1 MCKPRGKEECMSKKR
16 GETLGLL
23 AKRVLIT
30 VLAAMLLVA
39 FSLAI
44 VACGGEEGDG
54 DKPEEKGS
62 IHIGWIPWDEDV
74 AVTYLW
80 KNILEAEGYE
90 VELTQLDVAP
100 VYAGLAANDLDLF
113 FDSWLPVTHED
124 YWDEYGD
131 EIEDIKIW
139 YDQGS
144 LELTV
149 PVYMEEFNSISD
161 LQGQEDMFDGQ
172 IVGIEPGAGLTRLT
186 REEVMPGYGLDGYTL
201 LEGSTPTMLAEL
213 DRAYSAEEPIIVTLW
228 HPHWAYAAY
237 DLKDLEDPEGLYGGA
252 EEIHVLARLGFSE
265 EFDEVAEWLENFEM
279 SDDALASLEKM
290 VIEDYGTGREEEAV
304 EEWLSDPANR
314 RLVDGWLGK

>member
-1 MCKPRGKEECMSKKR
+1 MRKGREEM
-16 GETLGLL
+16 LGLF
-23 AKRVLIT
+23 AKRVLIV
-30 VLAAMLLVA
+30 VLAALLLAA

-44 VACGGEEGDG
+44 VACGEDGDGGGGEE
-54 DKPEEKGS
+54 PEEKGT
-62 IHIGWIPWDEDV
+62 IEIGWIPWDEDV

-80 KNILEAEGYE
+80 KNILEGEGYE

-100 VYAGLAANDLDLF
+100 VYAGLAAGDLDLF

-124 YWDEYGD
+124 YWEEYGD
-131 EIEDIKIW
+131 QIEDIKIW

-149 PVYMEEFNSISD
+149 PTYLEEFTTIAD
-161 LQGQEDMFDGQ
+161 LQGNAEMFGGE

-186 REEVMPGYGLDGYTL
+186 REEVIPGYGLDDYTL

-213 DRAYSAEEPIIVTLW
+213 ERAYSAEEPIIVTLW

-252 EEIHVLARLGFSE
+252 EEIHVLARDGFTAD
-265 EFDEVAEWLENFEM
+265 FADVAEWLENFEM
-279 SDDALASLEKM
+279 ADADLASLEKL

-304 EEWLSDPANR
+304 EDWLSDPDNQD
-314 RLVDGWLGK
+314 LVDSWMGM

>member
-1 MCKPRGKEECMSKKR
+1 MSKRR
-16 GETLGLL
+16 GETIGLL
-23 AKRVLIT
+23 TKRVLIST
-30 VLAAMLLVA
+30 LAVMLLVT
-39 FSLAI
+39 FSVAI
-44 VACGGEEGDG
+44 MACGGGDG
-54 DKPEEKGS
+54 GGTEPEEKGS

-80 KNILEAEGYE
+80 KNILEGEGYE

-100 VYAGLAANDLDLF
+100 VYAGLAAGDLDLF

-131 EIEDIKIW
+131 RIEDIKIW

-149 PVYMEEFNSISD
+149 PTYLEEFTSIAD
-161 LQGQEDMFDGQ
+161 LQGQADMFGGQ

-186 REEVMPGYGLDGYTL
+186 REAVMPGYGLDGYTL

-213 DRAYSAEEPIIVTLW
+213 DRAYSAEEPIVVTLW

-252 EEIHVLARLGFSE
+252 EEIHVLARDGFSA
-265 EFDEVAEWLENFEM
+265 EFAEVAEWLENFEM
-279 SDDALASLEKM
+279 SDDALASLEKL
-290 VIEDYGTGREEEAV
+290 VIEDYGTGREIEAV
-304 EEWLSDPANR
+304 EEWLSDPDNR